1 MQRALRVLALVG
13 GLCIASIGLLAG
25 LGGVAIALT
34 AAPDTRLMF
43 LLITTSLSL
52 LSMVL
57 GSALAW
63 QAWEAMSGRFS
74 RPWQPRRIW
83 IGLVLL
89 AGAILLGRW
98 ALGNSPLDLIL
109 LPGAHVLA
117 TALPPAI
124 ILALVAR
131 SLGSGALRR
140 HLIAQVSSGAFLS
153 VFLAMFAETLLIA
166 GLAFAAILIVSALP
180 GGEQRLESLADLL
193 ESSTLLQDP
202 GQLAGLARSPWLWAA
217 ALFVASVA
225 IPVVEESLKTVGVG
239 LMLYRKPARDEAYL
253 WGLAGGA
260 GFAMMESALNSLL
273 GLSSWAVTVVMRI
286 PAALM
291 HCFTGALVGLAWHAA
306 FVERRWKRALG
317 LFAISVSLHGVWNAL
332 AITSGLLSLAEPSSS
347 TLPAPG
353 AALGAGLSAV
363 LLPAMAAGI
372 AVAFGVITRKL
383 RPIRP
388 AVPEPTAAATPEPAL
403 PPARGAATAEPTL
416 PGEEERPPWDDQS

>member
-1 MQRALRVLALVG
+1 MQRALRVLALAG
-13 GLCIASIGLLAG
+13 GVCIASIGLLAG

-34 AAPDTRLMF
+34 AAPDTRLTF
-43 LLITTSLSL
+43 LLITTSISL
-52 LSMVL
+52 LSIVL

-63 QAWEAMSGRFS
+63 QAWQAMSGRS
-74 RPWQPRRIW
+74 SLPWQPRRTW
-83 IGLVLL
+83 MGMVLL

-98 ALGNSPLDLIL
+98 AVGHSPLDLIL

-124 ILALVAR
+124 ILALVAK
-131 SLGSGALRR
+131 SLGGGALRR
-140 HLIAQVSSGAFLS
+140 HLLAQVSSGAFLS
-153 VFLAMFAETLLIA
+153 VFLATFAEALLIA
-166 GLAFAAILIVSALP
+166 GLAFAAILIVSVVP
-180 GGEQRLESLADLL
+180 GGSERLQSLAILL
-193 ESSTLLQDP
+193 ETSAQLQDP
-202 GQLAGLARSPWLWAA
+202 GALAELARSPWLWAI
-217 ALFVASVA
+217 ALFAASLAVP
-225 IPVVEESLKTVGVG
+225 IIEESLKTVGVG

-286 PAALM
+286 PTALL

-306 FVERRWKRALG
+306 FVERQWKRALG
-317 LFAISVSLHGVWNAL
+317 LFAISVALHGVWNAL
-332 AITSGLLSLAEPSSS
+332 AITSGLLSLAESSTS

-353 AALGAGLSAV
+353 AALGAGLSAA

-372 AVAFGVITRKL
+372 AVALGVITRRL

-388 AVPEPTAAATPEPAL
+388 GVPASPAAATPEPAL
-403 PPARGAATAEPTL
+403 PPARGTEPEPTL
-416 PGEEERPPWDDQS
+416 PAEEEGPPWGEQP